1 MTKLQI
7 EGKRISYT
15 ILEIKNAD
23 ALTLQSIMEKE
34 YVTYNDIFFE
44 RKDFKKLGF
53 KKLEDIP
60 VVGHFSGFLSEPP
73 SFLTPNGVFTLF
85 RNKKKVFAS
94 TLDRLEERFHMGLY
108 KEFCLL
114 KSNISSH
121 ELSYRKRRGH
131 KYFFLKLEQSGKFT
145 SQFDHDLAIE
155 DLIFNHT
162 NLFKPK
168 SNFYPVQLVR
178 IMFDDSILEFSVG
191 GKSEIKKSLE
201 AIR

>member
-1 MTKLQI
+1 MTKLTI
-7 EGKRISYT
+7 DGTYLYYS
-15 ILEIKNAD
+15 ILELKNED
-23 ALTLQSIMEKE
+23 ALFLQSIMEKE
-34 YVTYNDIFFE
+34 FVTYDQIFFE
-44 RKDFKKLGF
+44 RKDFKKLGI

-73 SFLTPNGVFTLF
+73 RFLTPNGVFTLF

-94 TLDRLEERFHMGLY
+94 TLDRLEERFHLGLY

-121 ELSYRKRRGH
+121 ELSYRKRRGY
-131 KYFFLKLEQSGKFT
+131 KYFFLKQELSGKFT
-145 SQFDHDLAIE
+145 SQFDHEMALNDL
-155 DLIFNHT
+155 LFSHT
-162 NLFKPK
+162 NLYKPK

-178 IMFDDSILEFSVG
+178 VMFDDSIIEFSVG

-201 AIR
+201 VIR